1 MISALPVAGWSLT
14 GLPGRLGD
22 LVHAAGGG
30 VLAVVGT
37 AGLVVAAVL
46 VILKLIGMSRPGWL
60 PVLALLVIS
69 GLLTSGRWSDGG
81 STDDAPT
88 TTGGGVIVVTTGGLR

>member
-46 VILKLIGMSRPGWL
+46 VILKLIGM
-60 PVLALLVIS
+60 
-69 GLLTSGRWSDGG
+69 
-81 STDDAPT
+81 
-88 TTGGGVIVVTTGGLR
+88 